1 MIHLA
6 LTIDEGK
13 YQLYTAYT
21 NVGDV
26 ATASFCDGAEHKLT
40 VTGLGTGETI
50 PVTFDNGKAGH
61 IDRYGFAF
69 MEDDGRDTGAL
80 VAMPDGEAIH
90 IRRFKSVSSDWMA
103 SRVLV
108 NLDGRHIE
116 DIDPVLRHAWGQEQP
131 TGKSWM
137 QVNTLVQVAA

>member
-50 PVTFDNGKAGH
+50 PVTFDNGKAGC
-61 IDRYGFAF
+61 IDHQGFAF
-69 MEDDGRDTGAL
+69 MEDDGRDTGAF
-80 VAMPDGEAIH
+80 VDMPDGMELF
-90 IRRFKSVSSDWMA
+90 IRRFRSTCSPWMA
-103 SRVLV
+103 SKALV
-108 NLDGRHIE
+108 EIDGRHVE
-116 DIDPVLRHAWGQEQP
+116 DLDPILRHAWGQGQP
-131 TGKSWM
+131 MK
-137 QVNTLVQVAA
+137 AAA